1 MTRTTLHRI
10 TAPFSVPR
18 GGAALQ
24 PRVATTTSIMQPRR
38 HRRLLASTLT
48 ISVQF
53 LFASTAVAEE
63 DHLKG

>member
-18 GGAALQ
+18 GAALQ
-24 PRVATTTSIMQPRR
+24 PWVATTTSIMQPRR
-38 HRRLLASTLT
+38 HRWLLASTLT